1 MITELPVESC
11 FFTAGIISATGSSGW
26 EKGRGDMNYK
36 NTQPPLADEIG
47 SGKEQKNPHKSDFVG
62 IDVVMGN

>member
-1 MITELPVESC
+1 
-11 FFTAGIISATGSSGW
+11 
-26 EKGRGDMNYK
+26 MNYK
-36 NTQPPLADEIG
+36 NTHPPLADEIG